1 MRKRKNDREPGPAR
15 HLRSSL
21 LRQKALDVTGR
32 LVIASAQ
39 LSFGWAPVGAFL
51 FPMFR
56 HKKQKLCGVPQTLVI
71 LAGISRAGDL
81 GDKGAVAAKAD

>member
-1 MRKRKNDREPGPAR
+1 
-15 HLRSSL
+15 
-21 LRQKALDVTGR
+21 
-32 LVIASAQ
+32 
-39 LSFGWAPVGAFL
+39 VGAFL